1 MAPPPP
7 SPPPVSLKVVN
18 LLLRVLTAIFLVISV
33 IVLTTNSVTIGS
45 IKFHFNDVYAYR
57 YMLAAAVIGLI
68 YAVIQL
74 IFTICQFA
82 TGVISYLVA
91 TGSAAGFGV
100 TKDLKDA
107 FIALVALD
115 STDPVDEFF
124 SKGYASASLL
134 LFAFLCLAV
143 LSVFSVVL
151 LSLRVLT
158 VAFLVITVIILS
170 TNSVTI
176 VSQGNSLKFHFK
188 DVYAYRYMFSAA
200 IIGLLYAVIQLFF
213 SISELATRTKNPF
226 NYQLDFYGDKIISYL
241 VATGSAAG
249 FGVTKDL
256 KDTFLALVVL
266 DSTDPVDK
274 LFSRGYASASML
286 LFAFF
291 CLAVLSVFSSH
302 TTAKHQFS

>member
-1 MAPPPP
+1 MSCSNITGLSSAY
-7 SPPPVSLKVVN
+7 SLIT
-18 LLLRVLTAIFLVISV
+18 R
-33 IVLTTNSVTIGS
+33 
-45 IKFHFNDVYAYR
+45 
-57 YMLAAAVIGLI
+57 
-68 YAVIQL
+68 
-74 IFTICQFA
+74 
-82 TGVISYLVA
+82 
-91 TGSAAGFGV
+91 
-100 TKDLKDA
+100 
-107 FIALVALD
+107 
-115 STDPVDEFF
+115 
-124 SKGYASASLL
+124 
-134 LFAFLCLAV
+134 
-143 LSVFSVVL
+143 VVL